1 MHVVCGACPTQL
13 RQKLYK
19 HDRCP
24 LLEPIATWQRYR
36 ANNYSIIFLMS
47 CELHVALEAYS

>member
-1 MHVVCGACPTQL
+1 MHVVCGACPAQL

-24 LLEPIATWQRYR
+24 LLEPIATWERYR